1 MTGAAGVILG
11 TAAYMSPEQ
20 AKGKPV
26 DKRTDIW
33 AFGCVLYEMFAGR
46 RAFEGEDVSDT
57 LAAVLRAEPDW
68 TGLPRE
74 LPEHVRLLMRRCLE
88 KDRTRRVSDISV
100 ARFLLTE
107 PVALAAPTAA
117 GARHE
122 RPRPLW
128 QRAALPI
135 AATIAG
141 AVLSALAVSRL
152 QTTPASPVIRF
163 TNQLQTGELFTNT
176 NRRFL
181 TISDDGSQLAYT
193 ANYRL
198 QVKRLSEPRP
208 TAIVIGNPSEGLN
221 ITNPVFSP
229 DGRSIV
235 YWSGGGAAVG
245 GGGILRKVPTGG
257 GPAVTLCAATNPTGV
272 SWNGNDI
279 WFSQVGRGILRV
291 SAAGGT
297 AEVVVPYK
305 NNELSG
311 PQMLPGDRFLLYAV
325 SASDW
330 SNSEIVVQEIGS
342 SEVKS
347 IVRDGVEPRYVATG
361 HIVYAQRG
369 LLMAAPF
376 DLTRMEVTGESV
388 AVVEGIRRASVASTA
403 PAAQVAVSKTG
414 TLAYMPGSPT
424 LASANLDVA
433 MLDFKDTIARVNLP
447 PNEYEFPRFSPDGS
461 YLAVGT
467 DGGTNISIYDL
478 SGSSQLRRLTFGG
491 RNRLPAW
498 TADGSRV
505 TFQSDRD
512 GDRAIFSQRAD
523 GTGTAERLTKPEK
536 GQAHW
541 PYDWSPSGETMLYR
555 DSARCDVPH
564 YRTFSLKTG
573 KSEPYGG
580 VRSSGV
586 IGAAFAPDGKWV
598 AYSTTERGG
607 SVDGIR
613 AAVSIDRHTV
623 PDSKRAQ
630 SILEHGWWNP
640 VLLARSSAR
649 VSRSCDTH
657 TACVHIFEAHNDTE
671 DECAVTL
678 RLSRQLRHR
687 PQGRSICHHR
697 RCHRRRRHRGPEH
710 RGRPELV
717 RGTETTRTRTRD

>member
-1 MTGAAGVILG
+1 
-11 TAAYMSPEQ
+11 MSPEQ
-20 AKGKPV
+20 ARGKPA
-26 DKRTDIW
+26 DKRSDIW
-33 AFGCVLYEMFAGR
+33 AFGAVLYEMLGGK
-46 RAFEGEDVSDT
+46 RAFGGDDISDT
-57 LAAVLRAEPDW
+57 LADILRGGPDW

-347 IVRDGVEPRYVATG
+347 IVRDGAEPRYVATG

-388 AVVEGIRRASVASTA
+388 AVVEGIRRANVASASPT
-403 PAAQVAVSKTG
+403 AQVAVSKTG

-447 PNEYEFPRFSPDGS
+447 PNEYKFPRFSPDGR

-498 TADGSRV
+498 TADGI

-523 GTGTAERLTKPEK
+523 GTGPQSA
-536 GQAHW
+536 
-541 PYDWSPSGETMLYR
+541 SPSR
-555 DSARCDVPH
+555 RKARHTGLTTGRRRARRCCTGFSTT
-564 YRTFSLKTG
+564 RCTSLWTFSLKTG

-607 SVDGIR
+607 ASMVYVQPFPSTGTPYQIASGLNPFWSTDGGTLYYSPGPQPAFHAVAIR
-613 AAVSIDRHTV
+613 TRPAFTF
-623 PDSKRAQ
+623 SKP
-630 SILEHGWWNP
+630 N
-640 VLLARSSAR
+640 
-649 VSRSCDTH
+649 
-657 TACVHIFEAHNDTE
+657 NDTE

-697 RCHRRRRHRGPEH
+697 RCHRRRRHRGPGH

-717 RGTETTRTRTRD
+717 RGTETTRTDQRLGIRVRMKPVHRSQLRA